1 MDCNAPGG
9 IDLHLHSTASDGTFT
24 PSEILRQAQE
34 QNLKAIAITD
44 HDTVEGSKEAL
55 SLGIPPSVKFLT
67 GVEISASPPAAI
79 NCFGSFH
86 ILGYA
91 LRLDDDEL
99 NKTLAVLQTARKNR
113 NPGIIGRLNDLGFI
127 FSLSDVKAE
136 VGQGQL
142 GRPHIAQF
150 MVKKGFVDSI
160 DEAFNKYLAQG
171 KPAYQKKYRIV
182 CQRAIDV
189 INGAGGL
196 PVLAHPYLLDLKRDI
211 DLEKLIIVLKDMGL
225 KGIEVYYPGHPPEKT
240 AYYTG
245 LAKKHDLL
253 MTGGTDFHGFLT
265 PDIQM
270 GTGRGEF
277 FVPYS
282 LYEKIVSNPRFKW
295 AATLS
300 Q

>member
-1 MDCNAPGG
+1 LDCNAPGG

-55 SLGIPPSVKFLT
+55 SLGIPPSLKFLT

-142 GRPHIAQF
+142 GRPHIA
-150 MVKKGFVDSI
+150 
-160 DEAFNKYLAQG
+160 
-171 KPAYQKKYRIV
+171 KPAYQEKYRID

-211 DLEKLIIVLKDMGL
+211 DIEKLMFVLKDMGL
-225 KGIEVYYPGHPPEKT
+225 KGIEVYYPEHPPEKT

-253 MTGGTDFHGFLT
+253 MTGGTDFHGSLT

-282 LYEKIVSNPRFKW
+282 LYENIVSNPRFKW

>member
-1 MDCNAPGG
+1 MDYSVPGG

-24 PSEILRQAQE
+24 PSQIIKQAQK
-34 QNLKAIAITD
+34 QKLRAIAITD
-44 HDTVEGSKEAL
+44 HDKVEGSKEAL
-55 SLGIPPSVKFLT
+55 RLGIPPSIKFLT

-91 LRLDDDEL
+91 LRLDDTEL
-99 NKTLAVLQTARKNR
+99 KTTLAVLQKARKNR
-113 NPGIIGRLNDLGFI
+113 NPGIIRRLNNLGFV
-127 FSLSDVKAE
+127 FSLNDVTTEA
-136 VGQGQL
+136 GQGQL

-171 KPAYQKKYRIV
+171 KPAYQKKFRID
-182 CQRAIDV
+182 CQRAIDL

-196 PVLAHPYLLDLKRDI
+196 PVLAHPYLLNLKREF

-225 KGIEVYYPGHPPEKT
+225 KGIEVYYPEHPPQKT
-240 AYYTG
+240 DYYIE

-253 MTGGTDFHGFLT
+253 MTGGTDFHGSLT
-265 PDIQM
+265 PNTQM
-270 GTGRGEF
+270 GTGKGEF

-282 LYEKIVSNPRFKW
+282 LYENIVANHRFTRG
-295 AATLS
+295 ATLS
-300 Q
+300 R

>member
-1 MDCNAPGG
+1 MSGG
-9 IDLHLHSTASDGTFT
+9 IDLHLHSTASDGTYT
-24 PSEILRQAQE
+24 PSEIISQAQK
-34 QNLKAIAITD
+34 QNLRAIAITD

-55 SLGIPPSVKFLT
+55 RLGIPPSIKFLT
-67 GVEISASPPAAI
+67 GVEISASPPSAI
-79 NCFGSFH
+79 NCLGSFH

-91 LRLDDDEL
+91 LRLDDTEL
-99 NKTLAVLQTARKNR
+99 ITTLTVLQKARKNR
-113 NPGIIGRLNDLGFI
+113 NPGIVRRLNDLGFV
-127 FSLSDVKAE
+127 FSLNDVKAE

-150 MVKKGFVDSI
+150 MVKKGLDSI

-171 KPAYQKKYRIV
+171 KPAYKKKYRID

-189 INGAGGL
+189 INRADGL
-196 PVLAHPYLLDLKRDI
+196 PVLAHPHLLDLKRDI
-211 DLEKLIIVLKDMGL
+211 DLEKLITFLKDMGL

-240 AYYTG
+240 AYYTR

-253 MTGGTDFHGFLT
+253 MTGGTDFHGSLT

-270 GTGRGEF
+270 GTGRGQF

-282 LYEKIVSNPRFKW
+282 LYEKIVSNPKFKW